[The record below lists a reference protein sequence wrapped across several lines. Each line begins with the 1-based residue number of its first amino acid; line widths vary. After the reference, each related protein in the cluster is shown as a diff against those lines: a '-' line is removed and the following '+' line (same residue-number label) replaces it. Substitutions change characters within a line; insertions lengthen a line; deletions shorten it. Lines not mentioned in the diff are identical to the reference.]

1 MRKNRSRSPS
11 GSKASGPVRIMVLAA
26 VILLAISLF
35 VGYIWKA
42 LRTWDYFQVR
52 NIVVKQGFGLN
63 LDYLKGKNIFS
74 INLAAQAA
82 YVSQFYPDAKLI
94 KLTRVLPDRIYV
106 DVAKRT
112 PVAAVKLY
120 KYFAVDQDG
129 LLFNLETP
137 APPDALPVITG
148 LETKIFGP
156 KPGKIYNTKELLLAL
171 QIIAQANKSM
181 VLKSYFIKKVDA
193 ASPANLSV
201 MMTIPQDA
209 SAVQAASKAQRVLKV
224 GAGLKPAP
232 TGVQYLEVKFG
243 GANIQAKIKLLENII
258 TQEKEELYKIKYIDL
273 RFASPV
279 IKFNDAK
286 K

>member
-11 GSKASGPVRIMVLAA
+11 SSKASGPVRIAVLAA

-52 NIVVKQGFGLN
+52 NIIVKQDPGPNLN
-63 LDYLKGKNIFS
+63 FLLGKNIFS
-74 INLAAQAA
+74 IDLAAQAA
-82 YVSQFYPDAKLI
+82 YISQFYPDAKSI

-106 DVAKRT
+106 DAAKRT

-137 APPDALPVITG
+137 APLDTLPVITG

-181 VLKSYFIKKVDA
+181 VLKDYFIKKVDA

-201 MMTIPQDA
+201 MMEIPPDT
-209 SAVQAASKAQRVLKV
+209 SAIQSASKVQR
-224 GAGLKPAP
+224 GAGLNPAP
-232 TGVQYLEVKFG
+232 IGKQYLEVRFG
-243 GANIQAKIKLLENII
+243 GANIRAKCKLLENIMA
-258 TQEKEELYKIKYIDL
+258 QEKDELCQIKYIDL

-279 IKFNDAK
+279 IKFNDTK

>member
-11 GSKASGPVRIMVLAA
+11 GREANSSVRIVVLAA

-42 LRTWDYFQVR
+42 LCTWDYFRVR
-52 NIVVKQGFGLN
+52 DIVVKQDFGLN
-63 LDYLKGKNIFS
+63 LNFLLGKNIFS
-74 INLAAQAA
+74 IDLAAQAD
-82 YVSQFYPDAKLI
+82 YISQFYPDAKSI
-94 KLTRVLPDRIYV
+94 KLARVLPDRIYV
-106 DVAKRT
+106 DVTKRT

-120 KYFAVDQDG
+120 KYFAVDEDG

-137 APPDALPVITG
+137 APLDSLPVITG

-156 KPGKIYNTKELLLAL
+156 KPGKKYNTKELFLAL
-171 QIIAQANKSM
+171 AIIAQANKSG

-193 ASPANLSV
+193 SSPANLSV
-201 MMTIPQDA
+201 MMTIPQ
-209 SAVQAASKAQRVLKV
+209 AA
-224 GAGLKPAP
+224 PAKNTKQQLP
-232 TGVQYLEVKFG
+232 TAAYLEVKFG
-243 GANIQAKIKLLENII
+243 GANIRAKIKLLENIMA
-258 TQEKEELYKIKYIDL
+258 QEKNELYTIKYIDL

-279 IKFNDAK
+279 IKFNDNK